1 MCRLLGYCSR
11 DAASVAELLGTE
23 SFRAFTS
30 LSDLHGDGW
39 GMAWYAGSR
48 PAVWKSPA
56 RAGSEPEYDKVAWQP
71 LGDLG
76 LLHLRWATPGLP
88 VADVN
93 THPFQYGDYT
103 FAHNGAI
110 HPQERLGELLPPE
123 WERRLAGTTD
133 SERYFLHLMWRL
145 AERDGDMVA
154 AIADTTDAISQRYT
168 GRSLDAILLAPD
180 ALYAI
185 SFHDRS
191 MVPAD
196 MLRELGHGERPE
208 EVAAYFDLAYQVTE
222 DAVLVASSGWPMPG
236 WTPLRS
242 GHVLVTDRRTLATT
256 AAPITA
262 SLPRG
267 RWLLPANE
275 CKDPYPERKVVTAHA
290 LREIRQDGSL
300 VQVL

>member
-48 PAVWKSPA
+48 PAAWKSAA
-56 RAGSEPEYDKVAWQP
+56 RAGREPEYDKLAWQP

-76 LLHLRWATPGLP
+76 LVHLRWATPGLA
-88 VADVN
+88 VSDVN
-93 THPFQYGDYT
+93 THPFRYGDYT

-110 HPQERLGELLPPE
+110 YPQERLGEMLPPE
-123 WERRLAGTTD
+123 WERRLAGSTD

-154 AIADTTDAISQRYT
+154 AIADTTAAISQRYT
-168 GRSLDAILLAPD
+168 ASSLNAILLAPD

-196 MLRELGHGERPE
+196 LLRELGHGERPRGGRRLLRPGLPGHRRRRSRGE
-208 EVAAYFDLAYQVTE
+208 LGLADARLDAA
-222 DAVLVASSGWPMPG
+222 AVGA
-236 WTPLRS
+236 RA
-242 GHVLVTDRRTLATT
+242 GHR
-256 AAPITA
+256 P
-262 SLPRG
+262 
-267 RWLLPANE
+267 
-275 CKDPYPERKVVTAHA
+275 AHA
-290 LREIRQDGSL
+290 SHVRPRRSRPRYRGDAGCSR
-300 VQVL
+300 